1 MTLLEVHDVDKT
13 FVSGGA
19 AVPVLRGASLLVPA
33 GEMHAV
39 TGPSGSGKSTLLR
52 ILACLDSPDSGR
64 VLLGGEPLPEPW
76 SRGGDRYRNQRC
88 GIVLQDFALM
98 EHATALENVM
108 LPLRYGPDRVP
119 RGEQRRRAG
128 EALERVGLGMRTGH
142 RARTLSGGEKQRVA
156 VARALINE
164 PPLVLADEPTGAL
177 DQERTRDVV
186 DLLRG
191 AVGPERAVVV
201 VTHDPR
207 VAAACDRR
215 WHLVDGELAPQD

>member
-1 MTLLEVHDVDKT
+1 M
-13 FVSGGA
+13 
-19 AVPVLRGASLLVPA
+19 
-33 GEMHAV
+33 
-39 TGPSGSGKSTLLR
+39 
-52 ILACLDSPDSGR
+52 
-64 VLLGGEPLPEPW
+64 
-76 SRGGDRYRNQRC
+76 
-88 GIVLQDFALM
+88 
-98 EHATALENVM
+98 
-108 LPLRYGPDRVP
+108 
-119 RGEQRRRAG
+119 
-128 EALERVGLGMRTGH
+128 GLGMRTGH

-177 DQERTRDVV
+177 DQARTRDVV

-207 VAAACDRR
+207 VAAACDGR

>member
-1 MTLLEVHDVDKT
+1 MSLLEVHDVDKSFT
-13 FVSGGA
+13 SDGGV
-19 AVPVLRGASLLVPA
+19 VPVLRGVRLAVPA
-33 GEMHAV
+33 GQMHAI

-52 ILACLDSPDSGR
+52 ILACLDAPDAGR

-76 SRGGDRYRNQRC
+76 SAGGDRHRNRRC

-108 LPLRYGPDRVP
+108 LPLRYGPRRLP
-119 RGEQRRRAG
+119 RAEQRRRAA
-128 EALERVGLGMRTGH
+128 EALEGVGLGPRSGH

-156 VARALINE
+156 VARALIND

-177 DQERTRDVV
+177 DQARSREVV
-186 DLLRG
+186 DLLRA

-215 WHLVDGELAPQD
+215 WHLEDGRLLGED

>member
-1 MTLLEVHDVDKT
+1 
-13 FVSGGA
+13 
-19 AVPVLRGASLLVPA
+19 
-33 GEMHAV
+33 
-39 TGPSGSGKSTLLR
+39 
-52 ILACLDSPDSGR
+52 
-64 VLLGGEPLPEPW
+64 
-76 SRGGDRYRNQRC
+76 
-88 GIVLQDFALM
+88 M

-128 EALERVGLGMRTGH
+128 EALERVGLGTRAGH

-177 DQERTRDVV
+177 DQARTRDVV